1 MFKYEGLEA
10 VDDFASTNH
19 HGGYYHFLVKKT
31 DTDEVVLDFYTNG
44 YLDGMFYW
52 SDYDC
57 NYHQT
62 RGTCQFSLP
71 VKSKRA
77 LRDALRKMALKQLE
91 EEWR

>member
-10 VDDFASTNH
+10 IDDYMNTDCRS
-19 HGGYYHFLVKKT
+19 GYYHFVVKKS
-31 DTDEVVLDFYTNG
+31 DTNETVLDFYTNG
-44 YLDGMFYW
+44 SLDGMFYW

-77 LRDALRKMALKQLE
+77 LRDALRKLALKQLE
-91 EEWR
+91 EEY